1 MRNIKERSIRY
12 GALGGRNKMDKKDNE
27 GKMVR
32 EVILVENHVANRL
45 QQLYLIWYRYHFI
58 ATLNLSSRI

>member
-1 MRNIKERSIRY
+1 
-12 GALGGRNKMDKKDNE
+12 MDKKDNE